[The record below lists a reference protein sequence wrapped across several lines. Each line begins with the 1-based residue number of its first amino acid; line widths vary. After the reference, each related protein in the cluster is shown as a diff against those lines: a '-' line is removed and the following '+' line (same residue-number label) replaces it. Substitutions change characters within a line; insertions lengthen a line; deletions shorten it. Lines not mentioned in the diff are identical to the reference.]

1 MPLQERLLYEFGPF
15 RLDAGERRLLQ
26 NGRPI
31 PLTPKAFQTLLVL
44 VQNQGR
50 VVDKEE
56 LLRKVW
62 PDTFVEEATL
72 AQNVF
77 TLRKQLGDDRSE
89 AVYIETVPK
98 RGYRFV
104 AAVQPVSSSPHLAG
118 AVAESVQ
125 PPALPKTRRRFWIGA
140 AILGCALAAGAF
152 YVGRRV
158 EARPRHAMLL
168 VLPVQNLTGNAERSY
183 LADGLT
189 EEFIA
194 QLGAMDPRRLGVI
207 ARTSSMAYKDTTKT
221 IDQIGRELNVNYVL
235 EASLREA
242 GQRTRVT
249 AQLISARDQARL
261 WSQDYDA
268 PSGDLVAV
276 EDEIGRAVASEIHLE
291 LQPQSRQRLA
301 QVRAENP
308 ASRDLYLQARFYWN
322 LRTQDGLNK
331 ALTLFYQAAEKD
343 PANARAYAG
352 VADAYNLLLFYGYS
366 PGAGSILRAKE
377 AALKSIE
384 LDDALAEGHAALA
397 YIEFMWLW
405 EWPEAE
411 KEFRRAI
418 SLDPNYVSGHQWF
431 ALYLSAMGRPQ
442 EAMAQIN
449 EARAL
454 DPASLIVRAAAGLTA
469 YYAHDYDAAIAEAQ
483 AALNVNPDFIP
494 ALAVLGHAHEQKRM
508 FAEAQA
514 DYQKEMSLTQ
524 GPAIMTLADLG
535 HLYGVTG
542 KQAEATAVIQ
552 KLNDLRRQLPYVGF
566 TAEALVYAGLND
578 RDNAIAYL
586 TKAEQQNDAA
596 RVWVRCDPRWDPIRS
611 DPRLNAVVPVPDGA
625 HAR

>member
-1 MPLQERLLYEFGPF
+1 MPLQEQSLFEFGPF

-50 VVDKEE
+50 VVEKEE

-104 AAVQPVSSSPHLAG
+104 APVQPVAARAAIESPLSIKPVPLHERSL
-118 AVAESVQ
+118 S
-125 PPALPKTRRRFWIGA
+125 RRRLWIIA
-140 AILGCALAAGAF
+140 TILACALAASTF
-152 YVGRRV
+152 YIGRRMN
-158 EARPRHAMLL
+158 APPLHAMLL
-168 VLPVQNLTGNAERSY
+168 VLPVQNLTGNTDRSY

-207 ARTSSMAYKDTTKT
+207 ARTSSMAYKDTNKT
-221 IDQIGRELNVNYVL
+221 VDQIGRELNVNYVL

-249 AQLISARDQARL
+249 AQLISTSDQARL

-291 LQPQSRQRLA
+291 LQPQSRRRLA
-301 QVRAENP
+301 LIRAENP
-308 ASRDLYLQARFYWN
+308 ASRDLYLQARYYWN

-331 ALTLFYQAAEKD
+331 SLTLFYQAAEKD
-343 PANARAYAG
+343 PTNARAYAG

-377 AALKSIE
+377 AAQKAVE

-397 YIEFMWLW
+397 YVEFMWLW
-405 EWPEAE
+405 EWPQAE

-418 SLDPNYVSGHQWF
+418 SLNPNYVSGHQWF

-449 EARAL
+449 EARSL

-469 YYAHDYDAAIAEAQ
+469 YYARNYDAAIAEAQ
-483 AALNVNPDFIP
+483 AALDVNPNFTP
-494 ALAVLGHAHEQKRM
+494 ALTVRGRAHEQKKM
-508 FAEAQA
+508 FPEAMA
-514 DYQKEMSLTQ
+514 DYQKEMELTQ
-524 GPAIMTLADLG
+524 GTATTMLADLG
-535 HLYGVTG
+535 HLYAVTG
-542 KQAEATAVIQ
+542 KTAEATAVIQ
-552 KLNDLRRQLPYVGF
+552 KLSDLRRQFPFVGF
-566 TAEALVYAGLND
+566 TAEALVYAGMND

-586 TKAEQQNDAA
+586 IKAEQQNDGA
-596 RVWVRCDPRWDPIRS
+596 RIWVSSDPRWDPVRS
-611 DPRLNAVVPVPDGA
+611 DPRFDAVAPVPS
-625 HAR
+625 RTP